1 MPLPRTQPSRRAP
14 GDGCIARTMRKP
26 NHARL
31 TAAVALLFWSG
42 VRLLVRHGCSRAE
55 SPARTT
61 ALASGE
67 RSASG
72 VARRTWVP
80 EERPVGVPPG
90 ARSTTKQRP
99 ARARFGRRL
108 SQAGQAPES
117 GDGIRVRFSEGVSS
131 PSSGQGV
138 GDGCADSRG
147 GPALPASPAAGL
159 LPIRPRPSRPAPD
172 REWGLGRRGAVAQ
185 TSNPALNCR
194 GDGDG
199 TAAGSAAKATPT
211 RATCGSVPCGRCS
224 YRIVARDGC
233 PLRPALL
240 PYAQEVVTVQLLVS
254 ITRFVAAGG
263 ESWGYGSRRGR
274 GGL

>member
-1 MPLPRTQPSRRAP
+1 MRHASSRPDGQQSDAPVLCVSHEGSALDSGSPR
-14 GDGCIARTMRKP
+14 
-26 NHARL
+26 
-31 TAAVALLFWSG
+31 SG
-42 VRLLVRHGCSRAE
+42 PR
-55 SPARTT
+55 
-61 ALASGE
+61 
-67 RSASG
+67 
-72 VARRTWVP
+72 
-80 EERPVGVPPG
+80 
-90 ARSTTKQRP
+90 
-99 ARARFGRRL
+99 
-108 SQAGQAPES
+108 
-117 GDGIRVRFSEGVSS
+117 
-131 PSSGQGV
+131 PSSGQGA
-138 GDGCADSRG
+138 GDGCSGPRG
-147 GPALPASPAAGL
+147 AAERPASPAAGL

-254 ITRFVAAGG
+254 ITRFVASGG
-263 ESWGYGSRRGR
+263 ESWGYGSRRG
-274 GGL
+274 